1 MSSVAQAEAAY
12 KAAEE
17 KAAKA
22 RQHVVA
28 LRFLKLSGTK
38 PTKDES
44 WQGMTSDNADCEDCG
59 QDRELV
65 EIPH

>member
-28 LRFLKLSGTK
+28 LRFLTRGVNNSLY
-38 PTKDES
+38 
-44 WQGMTSDNADCEDCG
+44 
-59 QDRELV
+59 
-65 EIPH
+65 